1 MGQLKLHFLGTG
13 TAFNTDGRASAGIL
27 VEPEGARSFLVD
39 AGPTLMSLAQ
49 RSGADCTSV
58 DRLFLTHLHGDHVAG
73 WPFLLLHQVV
83 LQRRTRPFDVYGPP
97 GSRECLE
104 GLARLCYAEVLERQ
118 RFEVRYHE
126 LAVEPARGIPAG
138 EGMELETHPMDHHPS
153 SIGLCF
159 DVAGRRVAVSGDTR
173 WCDELERL
181 AAGSDLLIVECTTE
195 HRDTSAHVSLEEL
208 REARGRLRASN
219 VVLVHLT
226 DRVAE
231 ALATSPIPGVVAAY
245 DGMTVELSSV

>member
-13 TAFNTDGRASAGIL
+13 TAFNTDGRGSAGIL
-27 VEPEGARSFLVD
+27 VEPVGARPFLVD

-73 WPFLLLHQVV
+73 WPFLLLHQVL

-126 LAVEPARGIPAG
+126 LAVERARGIPAG
-138 EGMELETHPMDHHPS
+138 EGVELETRPMDHHPS
-153 SIGLCF
+153 SIGICF
-159 DVAGRRVAVSGDTR
+159 NVVGRRVAVSGDTR
-173 WCDELERL
+173 WCDDLERL

-195 HRDTSAHVSLEEL
+195 IRDTSAHVSLEEL
-208 REARGRLRASN
+208 REGRGRLRASN

-245 DGMTVELSSV
+245 DGMTLEL